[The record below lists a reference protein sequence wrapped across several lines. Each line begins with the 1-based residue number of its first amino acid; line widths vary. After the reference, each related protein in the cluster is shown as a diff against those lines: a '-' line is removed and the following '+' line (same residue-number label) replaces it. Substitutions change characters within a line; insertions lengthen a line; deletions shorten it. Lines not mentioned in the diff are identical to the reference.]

1 VSLPRVDVRR
11 PRRGPL
17 VVGGGGADRRVGGVV
32 GVATVVVMPAIVATV
47 VVMPVVVATVMATV
61 VMVVVPL
68 LVVVAGVGVV
78 VLTVLLLVLS
88 GRGSVEH
95 GGFEADVAMLK

>member
-1 VSLPRVDVRR
+1 MSLPRVDVRR

-32 GVATVVVMPAIVATV
+32 GVATVVMPAIVATV

-61 VMVVVPL
+61 AMVVVPL